1 MAPQAASCTRSPLRP
16 KTALEESIYICL
28 GIQHR
33 ISEFMARIT
42 GEFADFALTPDSS
55 NQAGLYFSS
64 LCNSTSF
71 MLC

>member
-1 MAPQAASCTRSPLRP
+1 MAPQAASCIHSPLRS
-16 KTALEESIYICL
+16 KTILEKSIYICS

-42 GEFADFALTPDSS
+42 DKFADFALTPDSS
-55 NQAGLYFSS
+55 HQAGLNCFS

-71 MLC
+71 MLY